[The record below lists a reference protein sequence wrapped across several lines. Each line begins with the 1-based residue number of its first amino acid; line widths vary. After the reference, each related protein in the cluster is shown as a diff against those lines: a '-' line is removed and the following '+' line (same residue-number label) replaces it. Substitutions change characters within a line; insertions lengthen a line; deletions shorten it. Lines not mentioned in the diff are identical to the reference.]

1 MTNPFLTPPPAPA
14 PVAPPQAPPAA
25 PNPFGAGVPV
35 QQPAPNAAPPG
46 YMVTSQVT
54 MPPPQPA
61 ASPGGDPF
69 GAPAPRAD
77 RPTMLCLPGRLL
89 LIIPKRM
96 EYQIPVRNPKPNMPT
111 HQDRLTADVIVL
123 DGGTLWY
130 GGDPQARPP
139 RPHTKTVEVPYRI
152 EGMFI
157 SQVGLLSQARDEIT
171 KMQQGQIG
179 MLLGRL
185 GYGEASNGNNA
196 PYLLQ
201 PFTEQDAALARQWL
215 AANPVQPFGG
225 AR

>member
-14 PVAPPQAPPAA
+14 QAPPPPAA
-25 PNPFGAGVPV
+25 GNPFGASVA
-35 QQPAPNAAPPG
+35 QQYAPNG
-46 YMVTSQVT
+46 F
-54 MPPPQPA
+54 PA
-61 ASPGGDPF
+61 TPGGDVF

-96 EYQIPVRNPKPNMPT
+96 EYQIPVRNPKPGMPT

-152 EGMFI
+152 EGMYI
-157 SQVGLLSQARDEIT
+157 SQIGLLSQAREEIA
-171 KMQQGQIG
+171 KMQSGQVG
-179 MLLGRL
+179 ALLGRL

-196 PYLLQ
+196 PYLMQ
-201 PFTEQDAALARQWL
+201 PFTDQDAAVARAWL
-215 AANPVQPFGG
+215 AQNPITPFGG